1 MANPFDIDRKIYI
14 AFPNDE
20 YIDACILSYQ
30 IADLP
35 PGPMS
40 NTNDPVKSTRF
51 LFGGHIKDE
60 NGNLRVDENGN
71 PIVVRKWTN
80 WMRLSNSERSA
91 MMQTFTGFDNLFDI
105 LQDCQDDKG
114 KLWNT
119 AFKIILEQ
127 KDKFQNILRIKPGA
141 NTDLVKNCFYDDKY
155 IPYKV
160 IKAYGKLQA
169 LSLAGCK
176 FKSGVK
182 TFTPDEM
189 VDPTDENTPS

>member
-1 MANPFDIDRKIYI
+1 MANPFDIERKIYI

-20 YIDACILSYQ
+20 YIDACVLSYQ

-60 NGNLRVDENGN
+60 RGNLRVDETGN
-71 PIVVRKWTN
+71 PVIVRKWTN
-80 WMRLSNSERSA
+80 WMRLSNNERSA

-105 LQDCQDDKG
+105 LQDCQDEKG
-114 KLWNT
+114 KLWT
-119 AFKIILEQ
+119 TSFKIILEQ
-127 KDKFQNILRIKPGA
+127 KDRFQNILRIKPGNNA
-141 NTDLVKNCFYDDKY
+141 ELTKNCFYDDKY

-182 TFTPDEM
+182 TFTPEEM